1 MADKS
6 VPNVEV
12 FLWEGTNKRGAK
24 ITGEITGTS
33 MAIVKAEL
41 RRQGINPSKVRKKPK
56 ALFSD
61 LRKQKIKPV
70 DIAIVTRQLSTMIN
84 ASVPI
89 VQSIEILGR
98 GHENPK
104 MQELLIGIK
113 NDVEAGNALSLALG
127 KHPEFFNELFTNLV
141 AAGEQSGSL
150 DTMLD
155 RIALYKEKTESLK
168 GKIKKALFYP
178 TAVIVI
184 ALVITAA
191 MLIFVV
197 PQFKE
202 IFEGFGATLP
212 APTVIVMNLSEIF
225 QSYWYIIF
233 GVLFGGVYGIIKL
246 KKTNEKFAHWLDKI
260 SLKIPIIGKI
270 LRKAAVARF
279 ARTLSTTFAAG
290 MPLVDALEAVS
301 GATGNILYKN
311 ATLDI
316 RDAVSTGQNIH
327 QSMRTSQLFPN
338 MVVQMVA
345 IGEESGSLEAMLSK
359 VADFF
364 EEEVD
369 NAVDS
374 LSSLLEPMIMVVL
387 GVLIGGLV
395 IAMYLPI
402 FKMGSVI

>member
-155 RIALYKEKTESLK
+155 RIALYKEKTELLFFYRK
-168 GKIKKALFYP
+168 G
-178 TAVIVI
+178 V
-184 ALVITAA
+184 
-191 MLIFVV
+191 
-197 PQFKE
+197 
-202 IFEGFGATLP
+202 
-212 APTVIVMNLSEIF
+212 
-225 QSYWYIIF
+225 
-233 GVLFGGVYGIIKL
+233 
-246 KKTNEKFAHWLDKI
+246 H
-260 SLKIPIIGKI
+260 
-270 LRKAAVARF
+270 
-279 ARTLSTTFAAG
+279 
-290 MPLVDALEAVS
+290 
-301 GATGNILYKN
+301 
-311 ATLDI
+311 
-316 RDAVSTGQNIH
+316 
-327 QSMRTSQLFPN
+327 
-338 MVVQMVA
+338 
-345 IGEESGSLEAMLSK
+345 
-359 VADFF
+359 
-364 EEEVD
+364 
-369 NAVDS
+369 
-374 LSSLLEPMIMVVL
+374 
-387 GVLIGGLV
+387 
-395 IAMYLPI
+395 
-402 FKMGSVI
+402 